1 MIKTI
6 KWWLIYSVR
15 NFLVLVGFW
24 LVIQPVLNDD
34 DDDDDDGEITKKWSA
49 NNYFTLYLIW

>member
-1 MIKTI
+1 MRITLGYWSLVYMIKTI

-34 DDDDDDGEITKKWSA
+34 DDDDDDGEITKK
-49 NNYFTLYLIW
+49 